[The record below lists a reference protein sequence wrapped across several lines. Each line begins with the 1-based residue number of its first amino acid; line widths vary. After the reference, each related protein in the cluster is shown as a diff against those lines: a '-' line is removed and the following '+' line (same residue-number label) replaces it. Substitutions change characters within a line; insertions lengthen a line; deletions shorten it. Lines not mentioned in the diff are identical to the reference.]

1 MNVSALGALPGSN
14 PGEDCNIR
22 VVCRVRPLNDIEKGK
37 ESKFVVK
44 FHDDNEGQISLNVSK
59 PTVILLCDP
68 WKLSL
73 HPYPFDLVGR
83 SRALC
88 SSTHERV

>member
-22 VVCRVRPLNDIEKGK
+22 VVCRVRPLNDIEKSK

-44 FHDDNEGQISLNVSK
+44 FHDDNEGQISLNVSI
-59 PTVILLCDP
+59 TNIFRLT
-68 WKLSL
+68 LSL
-73 HPYPFDLVGR
+73 SLLYKLLLE
-83 SRALC
+83 LC
-88 SSTHERV
+88 MKRN